1 MLQSSPSV
9 GASLGGGG
17 ALLAGTD
24 LPAPVK
30 GACRVPGCTQRLL
43 QPYNQRHRICR
54 VHQKAT
60 AIDFEGQQ
68 WRFCQQVG
76 TGTGEAGQPLV
87 TPL

>member
-9 GASLGGGG
+9 GASLGDGG
-17 ALLAGTD
+17 AL
-24 LPAPVK
+24 PAPTK

-54 VHQKAT
+54 VHQKAA
-60 AIDFEGQQ
+60 AIDFEGRQ

-76 TGTGEAGQPLV
+76 AGTGEAGQPLV
-87 TPL
+87 TPS